1 MKLSGTSIAFLTSND
16 LRCLV
21 NAADLFT
28 TVEIFT
34 KTDAELKS
42 ALVGSIASGNSP
54 LLDMD
59 YTSPLVHELILPERF
74 GYVKYLTSKV
84 NKGESD
90 LVDFATFIGSNPMAM
105 APVARVAPVARPATA
120 APVAQPAKAAAPVA
134 APAAAAKPA
143 GAPIARPAAV
153 GLARPAAVGAKS
165 TAAVPAGAKVEEPAA
180 AAAAPAQRDVGE
192 LFAQLLG
199 KLDELSLELGKL
211 GAKVAEMQA
220 EAQENAEKVGE
231 LAATV
236 ESINAN
242 TAFVA
247 LSTYNGILIGF
258 GYDDAAERGANM
270 ADQFPATLDEFN
282 GMFNAPAAEADPA
295 G

>member
-165 TAAVPAGAKVEEPAA
+165 TAA
-180 AAAAPAQRDVGE
+180 APAQRDVGE